1 MSVNDFTML
10 IAKNTSNHING
21 TFSIKKRPKG
31 IIMISEN
38 VQLLLTTSL
47 LRVWKG

>member
-21 TFSIKKRPKG
+21 TFP
-31 IIMISEN
+31 
-38 VQLLLTTSL
+38 
-47 LRVWKG
+47 LRKDQKA